1 MISSFIRALAGTA
14 PEQIKLASAGIPA
27 VSTTFGFIQ
36 SKQETGDEIHDP
48 DLI

>member
-1 MISSFIRALAGTA
+1 MISSFIRAPAGAA
-14 PEQIKLASAGIPA
+14 PEQIKLATAGIPA

-36 SKQETGDEIHDP
+36 SKQERRDEMRDP